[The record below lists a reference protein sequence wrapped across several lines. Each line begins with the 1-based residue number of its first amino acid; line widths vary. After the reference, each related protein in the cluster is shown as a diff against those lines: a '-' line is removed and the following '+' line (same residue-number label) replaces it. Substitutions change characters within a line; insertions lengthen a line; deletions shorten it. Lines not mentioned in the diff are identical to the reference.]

1 MHSVVEF
8 IDFLHQ
14 FEGQTCLPTN
24 PLKKAGKYK
33 IQAMKNGLRGEERS
47 FAEITRTRCTQ
58 GRRARYPKSTTSRL
72 AWPAR
77 KAGGQGES
85 RIFGGARGVSQRAT
99 PHRQ

>member
-8 IDFLHQ
+8 ID

-58 GRRARYPKSTTSRL
+58 RRRAPV
-72 AWPAR
+72 
-77 KAGGQGES
+77 
-85 RIFGGARGVSQRAT
+85 RISN
-99 PHRQ
+99 